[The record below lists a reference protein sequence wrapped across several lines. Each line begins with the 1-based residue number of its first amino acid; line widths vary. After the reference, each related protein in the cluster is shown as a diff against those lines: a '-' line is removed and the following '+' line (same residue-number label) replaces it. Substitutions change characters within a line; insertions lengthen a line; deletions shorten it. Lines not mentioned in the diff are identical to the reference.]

1 MERIDTVTAG
11 QLAGLCPERA
21 VWRFLAD
28 MVKGGPLAPLD
39 PDCVRMDPSGHFCQE
54 GKGKDPRFLAPA
66 SGDGSVWSLG
76 AVAYY
81 LVMGTPVFGG
91 RGHDL
96 QKAGTVIPAIPPHRC
111 SRELDGLIRRCLD
124 YDPGKRPSLEEIAGT
139 ASRERTFTKAR
150 TSTFGHSVTD
160 HSFWKEDMV

>member
-1 MERIDTVTAG
+1 MEKIDTVLVA
-11 QLAGLCPERA
+11 QLAGLCPEKT

-28 MVKGGPLAPLD
+28 LAKSSPEGLLD
-39 PDCVRMDPSGHFCQE
+39 PDCIRMDTSGHFCTE
-54 GKGKDPRFLAPA
+54 GKGKDPRFLPPAP
-66 SGDGSVWSLG
+66 GEGSVWCIG

-96 QKAGTVIPAIPPHRC
+96 QNASTLVPSIPPRRS

-124 YDPGKRPSLEEIAGT
+124 YSPEKRPSWTEIAEL
-139 ASRERTFTKAR
+139 ASRERTFRKAR
-150 TSTFGHSVTD
+150 KNLFGHTVAD
-160 HSFWKEDMV
+160 HSFWKEEMV